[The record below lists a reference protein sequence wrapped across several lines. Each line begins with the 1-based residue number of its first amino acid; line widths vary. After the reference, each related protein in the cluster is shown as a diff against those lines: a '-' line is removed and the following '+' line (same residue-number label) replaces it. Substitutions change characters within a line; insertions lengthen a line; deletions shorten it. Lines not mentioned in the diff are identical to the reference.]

1 MTTKDDDP
9 VLKRVPDTLYHYT
22 DQAGMLGILQS
33 KVIWA
38 TKIQFL
44 SDQHELSHAIDLAKP
59 LLREMES
66 HGQSDHEASFFR
78 HLCDIVDELARFAIY
93 ICSFSENPDV
103 LSQWRAYSPQG
114 TGYAL
119 GFNTEALSPRM
130 EAQQFRLANCY
141 YEEAEQARF
150 LKLISSVAST
160 SFRADLDPA
169 TPPKTRQDFDSL
181 SATRRFVVNFA
192 LAGPMLKDHAFSD
205 EVEWRMISGPYANL
219 APERLRVRSGRSF
232 PVPYYEFELTE
243 LGEPLLLNEL
253 VIGPC
258 PDPDL
263 VEFAVKE
270 LFRPGGDVLCNNVR
284 HSPIPYRNW

>member
-1 MTTKDDDP
+1 MMTKDQDP
-9 VLKRVPDTLYHYT
+9 VTKGVPETLYHYT

-44 SDQHELSHAIDLAKP
+44 RDQHELRHAVYLAKP
-59 LLREMES
+59 MLREMES
-66 HGQSDHEASFFR
+66 RGQSDHEASFFR
-78 HLCDIVDELARFAIY
+78 HLGDIVDELARFETY
-93 ICSFSENPDV
+93 ICSFSENSDA

-130 EAQQFRLANCY
+130 EAQQFRFAHCY
-141 YEEAEQARF
+141 YDEAEQTQF
-150 LKLISSVAST
+150 LKLIGKVAST
-160 SFRADLDPA
+160 HFREDLDPT
-169 TPPKTRQDFDSL
+169 TPPKTRRDFDQL
-181 SATRRFVVNFA
+181 RATRHFVVNFA

-205 EVEWRMISGPYANL
+205 EVEWRMISSPYASL

-232 PVPYYEFELTE
+232 PVPYYEFELTAP
-243 LGEPLLLNEL
+243 GEPLLLNEL

-263 VEFAVKE
+263 AKLAVKE
-270 LFRPGGDVLCNNVR
+270 LFRPTGDVLCSNVR
-284 HSPIPYRNW
+284 CSTIPYRNW